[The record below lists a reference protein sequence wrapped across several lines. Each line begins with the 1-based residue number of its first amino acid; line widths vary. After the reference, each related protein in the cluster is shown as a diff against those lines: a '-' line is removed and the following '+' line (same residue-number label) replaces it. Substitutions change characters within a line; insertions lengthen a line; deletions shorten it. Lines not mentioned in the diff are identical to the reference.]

1 MGNSFLLQGISLT
14 QDRTCVPCAGRWILY
29 HCPTLEDF
37 IIIIIIIA
45 VPWPRDLGEVCIHQ
59 FLEGIGVVAQ
69 RMLTNHTRNRLIE
82 TVGVKIQEGPGY
94 HILEASAENGKG
106 QGPNCLHTQP

>member
-1 MGNSFLLQGISLT
+1 M
-14 QDRTCVPCAGRWILY
+14 
-29 HCPTLEDF
+29 
-37 IIIIIIIA
+37 
-45 VPWPRDLGEVCIHQ
+45 
-59 FLEGIGVVAQ
+59 VAQ